1 MLKMKYRKTYKTKNF
16 LYLYLLHLFGP
27 PMCSE
32 LEFSKSTYLLYSPV
46 CHVVSDQVRKIDC
59 TWCTK
64 LLTCNSAIIITTSV
78 TVMRFDVFGAFLK
91 LEMNT
96 FAC

>member
-1 MLKMKYRKTYKTKNF
+1 MLKMKYRKTYKTKKN
-16 LYLYLLHLFGP
+16 LYVYLLHLFGP

-32 LEFSKSTYLLYSPV
+32 LEFSKSTYLHMKFMCISKNEKYRSG
-46 CHVVSDQVRKIDC
+46 R
-59 TWCTK
+59 
-64 LLTCNSAIIITTSV
+64 V

-96 FAC
+96 FVC